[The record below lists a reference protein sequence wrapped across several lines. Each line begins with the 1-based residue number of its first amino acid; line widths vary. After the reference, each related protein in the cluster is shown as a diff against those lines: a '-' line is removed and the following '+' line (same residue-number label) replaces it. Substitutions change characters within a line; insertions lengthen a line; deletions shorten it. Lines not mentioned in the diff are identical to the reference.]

1 MVRVRRSAESAHRLR
16 FVCSCSA
23 MASSM
28 FCELAT
34 LDAVALA
41 AAGGDNG
48 TVHRVTVSVAYSATC
63 SFASDAPAGCWVVL
77 RQAPLGE
84 VLPHAD
90 VLLVAVQAADTMFVL
105 RAITRKT
112 FNKAVELEAFDRRDS
127 GSADQAVMLAAALLP
142 DCVLRTL
149 PARPLTGNASR
160 VEHYARR
167 MELELEQSGDLAG
180 RFGLPVE
187 LLARGG
193 IFPAELPAVVQ
204 PHVAELERRAAEIRA
219 EIAMLSPAREVPL
232 SERVPPAQPA
242 VRTARDAIAAWLL
255 EGTPSHS
262 SPAYRPLHFD
272 VGAIE
277 AAAAGGVPPEPEAPQ
292 EGYVADATAP
302 PAAASPAVVPL
313 AAVPAAQAAAAGLP
327 AQPAVAPHTGRSS
340 ARSYGSIS
348 SAAARELQRQAGE
361 RCVELVSARVPEA
374 AARQLAEAGCD
385 LDAFWAMPEADVVAA
400 CTGLPPLQVALLRR
414 AHGRGV
420 DGGPPA
426 SRPASRAAG
435 SRPASRAGSAAGDGT
450 VPQLP
455 PLQRASPA
463 PTAGASAVRRAAAP
477 AASVCRG
484 AASGGEPAAYCRRS

>member
-1 MVRVRRSAESAHRLR
+1 
-16 FVCSCSA
+16 
-23 MASSM
+23 
-28 FCELAT
+28 
-34 LDAVALA
+34 
-41 AAGGDNG
+41 
-48 TVHRVTVSVAYSATC
+48 
-63 SFASDAPAGCWVVL
+63 
-77 RQAPLGE
+77 
-84 VLPHAD
+84 
-90 VLLVAVQAADTMFVL
+90 
-105 RAITRKT
+105 
-112 FNKAVELEAFDRRDS
+112 
-127 GSADQAVMLAAALLP
+127 
-142 DCVLRTL
+142 
-149 PARPLTGNASR
+149 
-160 VEHYARR
+160 
-167 MELELEQSGDLAG
+167 
-180 RFGLPVE
+180 
-187 LLARGG
+187 
-193 IFPAELPAVVQ
+193 
-204 PHVAELERRAAEIRA
+204 
-219 EIAMLSPAREVPL
+219 MLSPAREVPL

-242 VRTARDAIAAWLL
+242 VRTARDTIAAGLL
-255 EGTPSHS
+255 EGTPSHT

-292 EGYVADATAP
+292 EGYVADAMAP

-400 CTGLPPLQVALLRR
+400 CTGLPPLHVALLRR

-463 PTAGASAVRRAAAP
+463 PPLAPAPSAVPPPPPPASAVAPPP
-477 AASVCRG
+477 AASQPRAAG
-484 AASGGEPAAYCRRS
+484 AADVQSRVAELQAARDVVLVLSQTAARDAMVADLDAQVAALTRPSADVAALEAAVAAMRALPPSAERDRMVAELGGQLAAASMPATGAPPSTATVHPPPPEAPQWWARCARVDCPCPASFDGLPGRHCSLSCHQGTPCSSAWHVAPSQPAPPAARGSAADAAGLQFEADVQQLRTHLGR